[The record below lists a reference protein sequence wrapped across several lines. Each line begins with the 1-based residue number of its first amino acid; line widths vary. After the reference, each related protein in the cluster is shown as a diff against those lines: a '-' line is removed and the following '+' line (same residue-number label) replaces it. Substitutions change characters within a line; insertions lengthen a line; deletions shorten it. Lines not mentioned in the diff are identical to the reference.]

1 MLDNLSLLPLV
12 DLDHQTPTSG
22 VFSNTSEVWRKLD
35 NYAETS
41 SNMNTDD
48 DGEGLGNIKV
58 DQERQQ
64 LPLSALALPTT
75 WEGRSHLTH
84 TYLIECPG

>member
-1 MLDNLSLLPLV
+1 MLDNLSLSPLM

-41 SNMNTDD
+41 SNMKTDD
-48 DGEGLGNIKV
+48 DDEGLGNIKA

-64 LPLSALALPTT
+64 VPPSALALPTT
-75 WEGRSHLTH
+75 WEGKISSHTH
-84 TYLIECPG
+84 VPD